1 MDFTKSIFENRKN
14 RDLPFLAAHRG
25 VCGGNIPCNTVASY
39 GIALSQG
46 ADVVEIDVSRAKDGG
61 LFVFHPGME
70 SIFLRTDKKIPEL
83 TSDEVSE
90 LCLVN
95 QDATRTSYKV
105 PRLSEVLAF
114 LKDKAYINVD
124 KFWMDIEGISA
135 EIRRAGVEKQVIVK
149 TGTDKESLDKVA
161 KYASDFMFMPMV
173 KGEDTVT
180 EELIAKGVNV
190 IGVEA
195 LFKTEDDPV
204 ISDEYIKKLHDRGLL
219 IWMNSI
225 LYNEKA
231 IISAGHTDDAA
242 MTGDPD
248 FGWGWLVDKGADFI
262 QTDWLLSLKAYL
274 EGRK

>member
-1 MDFTKSIFENRKN
+1 MDFAKSIYENRKN
-14 RDLPFLAAHRG
+14 RELPFLAAHRG
-25 VCGGNIPCNTVASY
+25 VCGGNIPCNTIASY
-39 GIALSQG
+39 GIALAQG

-70 SIFLRTDKKIPEL
+70 KVFLRSEIKIPEM
-83 TSDEVSE
+83 TTAEASE
-90 LCLVN
+90 LYLVN
-95 QDATRTSYKV
+95 QDSTRTSYKV
-105 PRLSEVLAF
+105 PKLSEVLAF
-114 LKDKAYINVD
+114 LKGKAYINVD
-124 KFWMDIEGISA
+124 KFWTDIEGISA

-149 TGTDKESLDKVA
+149 TGTDKESLDAVA

-204 ISDEYIKKLHDRGLL
+204 ISEEYVKKMHDRGLL

-242 MTGDPD
+242 MTGAPD
-248 FGWGWLVDKGADFI
+248 FGWGWLVDRGADFI